1 MTGNS
6 TERRVVVTGLG
17 VVSALGLDAD
27 TFWNN
32 IIAGRCGI
40 DKITAFDVSKYDCQI
55 AAEVKNFDPAPAFPS
70 PKEIRRT
77 DRFAQFGV
85 CAGYQA
91 LQDAG
96 LDLDKLDRDETGVF
110 IGSGIGGLYTVEEQH
125 KILLSKGPGRL
136 SPFLIPMLILN
147 MASGLFSMFY
157 KLRGPNLATCSAC
170 ATSTHAIGEAW
181 RTIKMGDAK
190 VMFAGGTEATIVPMG
205 IGGFCAMKAMSTRN
219 DDPQRSS
226 RPFDAER
233 DGFVMG
239 EGAGV
244 IVMEELEHAKAR
256 GARIYCEMIGYGNT
270 ADANHMTAPAP
281 EGEGA
286 ARCMKM
292 AVRSAG
298 LRPEDVS
305 YINAHGTSTPQ
316 GDVCETQAIKTVF
329 RDYARKL
336 AVSSTKGA
344 TGHMLGAAGAV
355 EMAVCAK
362 AIQTNLIPPTIN
374 YEQPD
379 PDCDLDYVPNSAR
392 EMAVTAAL
400 NNFFG
405 FGGHHPTM
413 VAKKFVRYCGV
424 SAINIHLPQ
433 LIFGGG
439 LGGATTRSRK
449 GCFRK
454 ERRSLER

>member
-1 MTGNS
+1 MIGNS

-17 VVSALGLDAD
+17 VVSALGLDID

-32 IIAGRCGI
+32 LIAGRCGI

-85 CAGYQA
+85 YAGYQA
-91 LQDAG
+91 LKDAG

-205 IGGFCAMKAMSTRN
+205 IGGFCAMKALSTRN
-219 DDPQRSS
+219 DDPQRAS

-244 IVMEELEHAKAR
+244 IVMEDLEHARAR

-286 ARCMKM
+286 ARCMK
-292 AVRSAG
+292 AALRSAS
-298 LRPEDVS
+298 LRPEDIS

-316 GDVCETQAIKTVF
+316 GDICETQAIKNVF
-329 RDYARKL
+329 GAHARRI

-344 TGHMLGAAGAV
+344 TGHMLGASGAV
-355 EMAVCAK
+355 EMAICAK
-362 AIQTNLIPPTIN
+362 AIQTNVVPPTIN
-374 YEQPD
+374 YEHPD
-379 PDCDLDYVPNSAR
+379 PQCDLDYVPNTAR
-392 EMAVTAAL
+392 EMTVSAVL
-400 NNFFG
+400 NNSFG
-405 FGGHHPTM
+405 FGGHNATM
-413 VAKKFVRYCGV
+413 VAKKFV
-424 SAINIHLPQ
+424 A
-433 LIFGGG
+433 
-439 LGGATTRSRK
+439 
-449 GCFRK
+449 
-454 ERRSLER
+454 